1 MILYKQLSFLTH
13 VFVDFNNQLWYDTY
27 CIGVLLERGS
37 CSGKTILP
45 EKEIWPGREKSE
57 EETYLRKRGTFSM
70 ASNEKTRTVRLPNVV
85 EALIPIV
92 VMMGLM
98 IYGLN
103 FTDSLY
109 VDAHMPLAVSIVVAC
124 IVGGICGH
132 SFSDMLAGMIDRLN
146 ATMEAILILC
156 TVGLLVAS
164 FLMSGTIPALIYY
177 GLNLL
182 TPQLFL
188 PVGCFLCAIVGL
200 ACGSSWTATATMGI
214 AMLGIGAGL
223 GIPAPITAGMAI
235 SGAYVGDK
243 FSPLS
248 DTTNLA
254 AAVSETGLFD
264 HVTAMVSTTAPTF
277 VLALIAYAILGVA
290 TSSGSYDPTVAKD
303 IQTVIASGFN
313 INPFLLVP
321 ILVVIVACVMKLPGL
336 VGVTISVVTGVI
348 FAVIFQGVGSLAE
361 LFDMLHYGFGFGV
374 DTADEVL
381 VAAEAAALGVGQD
394 AYITVCDLLNRGGM
408 DHTMWTINLIL
419 LAVAYGG
426 ALERC
431 GCTEALFGKLKNKIN
446 SVGSLILATMVTS
459 LFCDATMCDQFLG
472 IGVPAP
478 LYVDKYDELGL
489 GRNMMSRTLEDCG
502 TLWAAMFPW
511 TGCGAYQQGVFNM
524 SPFTYFPYAFV
535 NLLNPIYAAVT
546 AFLGR
551 NIFWADGSYTNI
563 FGKTKAG
570 KPAGAPA
577 EAHEKAVKNLEARRA
592 AGKAP
597 KISA

>member
-1 MILYKQLSFLTH
+1 
-13 VFVDFNNQLWYDTY
+13 
-27 CIGVLLERGS
+27 
-37 CSGKTILP
+37 
-45 EKEIWPGREKSE
+45 
-57 EETYLRKRGTFSM
+57 M
-70 ASNEKTRTVRLPNVV
+70 ASNEKSRNVRLPNIV
-85 EALIPIV
+85 EALLPIV

-103 FTDSLY
+103 FSGGTY

-124 IVGGICGH
+124 AVGCFCGH

-188 PVGCFLCAIVGL
+188 PVGCILCAIVGL

-277 VLALIAYAILGVA
+277 VIALIGYAILGVA
-290 TSSGSYDPTVAKD
+290 TSSGSYDPTVAKE
-303 IQTVIASGFN
+303 IQVVLADGFN

-321 ILVVIVACVMKLPGL
+321 ILVVIIACVMKLPGL
-336 VGVTISVVTGVI
+336 VGVTISVVTGVL
-348 FAVIFQGVGSLAE
+348 FAVIFQGVGSLAD

-374 DTADEVL
+374 DTEVPEL
-381 VAAEAAALGVGQD
+381 VAEAAAALNVSPD
-394 AYITVCDLLNRGGM
+394 AYTTVCSLLNRGGM
-408 DHTMWTINLIL
+408 DHTMGTINLIL

-431 GCTEALFGKLKNKIN
+431 GCTEALFGKLKNRLN
-446 SVGSLILATMVTS
+446 SVGSLIFTTMATS

-478 LYVDKYDELGL
+478 LYVEKYDELGL
-489 GRNMMSRTLEDCG
+489 SRNMMSRTLEDCG

-511 TGCGAYQQGVFNM
+511 TGCGAYQQGVFGM
-524 SPFTYFPYAFV
+524 SPFTYFPFAFV
-535 NLLNPIYAAVT
+535 NLLNPIYAAIT
-546 AFLGR
+546 AFMGR

-577 EAHEKAVKNLEARRA
+577 EAHEKALKNLEARRA

-597 KISA
+597 KVNA

>member
-1 MILYKQLSFLTH
+1 
-13 VFVDFNNQLWYDTY
+13 
-27 CIGVLLERGS
+27 
-37 CSGKTILP
+37 
-45 EKEIWPGREKSE
+45 
-57 EETYLRKRGTFSM
+57 M
-70 ASNEKTRTVRLPNVV
+70 ASNEKTRNVRLPNVV
-85 EALIPIV
+85 EALLPIV

-103 FTDSLY
+103 FSGETY

-124 IVGGICGH
+124 AVGCFCGH

-188 PVGCFLCAIVGL
+188 PIGCILCAIVGL

-277 VLALIAYAILGVA
+277 VLALIGYAILGVT
-290 TSSGSYDPTVAKD
+290 TSSGSYDPTVAVELQAALKE
-303 IQTVIASGFN
+303 GFN
-313 INPFLLVP
+313 MSPILLVP
-321 ILVVIVACVMKLPGL
+321 ILVVIGACIMRLPGL
-336 VGVTISVVTGVI
+336 VGIALSVGTGVL
-348 FAVIFQGVGSLAE
+348 FAVIFQGVGSLAD
-361 LFDMLHYGFGFGV
+361 LFDMLHYGYSFESSNELAV
-374 DTADEVL
+374 S
-381 VAAEAAALGVGQD
+381 
-394 AYITVCDLLNRGGM
+394 LLNRGGM
-408 DHTMWTINLIL
+408 EHTMWTINLIL

-431 GCTEALFGKLKNKIN
+431 GCTEALFGKLKNRLN
-446 SVGSLILATMVTS
+446 SVGSLIFTTMATS

-478 LYVDKYDELGL
+478 LYVEKYDELGL
-489 GRNMMSRTLEDCG
+489 SRNMMSRTLEDCG

-511 TGCGAYQQGVFNM
+511 TGCGAYQMGVFEM
-524 SPFTYFPYAFV
+524 STFTYFPFAFV
-535 NLLNPIYAAVT
+535 NLLNPIYAAIT
-546 AFLGR
+546 AFMGR

-570 KPAGAPA
+570 KPAAAPA
-577 EAHEKAVKNLEARRA
+577 EAHEKALKALEARRA

-597 KISA
+597 KINA

>member
-1 MILYKQLSFLTH
+1 
-13 VFVDFNNQLWYDTY
+13 
-27 CIGVLLERGS
+27 
-37 CSGKTILP
+37 
-45 EKEIWPGREKSE
+45 
-57 EETYLRKRGTFSM
+57 M
-70 ASNEKTRTVRLPNVV
+70 ASNEKTRTVRLPNVI

-103 FTDSLY
+103 FTDGTY

-313 INPFLLVP
+313 INPLLLLP
-321 ILVVIVACVMKLPGL
+321 IVVVIVACVMKLPGL

-446 SVGSLILATMVTS
+446 SVGSLILATMATS

-563 FGKTKAG
+563 LGKTKAG

-577 EAHEKAVKNLEARRA
+577 EAHERAVKNLEARRA

>member
-1 MILYKQLSFLTH
+1 
-13 VFVDFNNQLWYDTY
+13 
-27 CIGVLLERGS
+27 
-37 CSGKTILP
+37 
-45 EKEIWPGREKSE
+45 
-57 EETYLRKRGTFSM
+57 M
-70 ASNEKTRTVRLPNVV
+70 ASNEKTRNVRLPNIV
-85 EALIPIV
+85 EALLPIV

-103 FTDSLY
+103 FTNELY
-109 VDAHMPLAVSIVVAC
+109 YDAHMPLAVSIVVAC
-124 IVGGICGH
+124 AVGCFCGH

-164 FLMSGTIPALIYY
+164 FIMSGTIPALIYY

-188 PVGCFLCAIVGL
+188 PIGCVLCAIVGL

-223 GIPAPITAGMAI
+223 GINPAITAGMVI

-264 HVTAMVSTTAPTF
+264 HVTAMVSSTAPTF
-277 VLALIAYAILGVA
+277 VIAIVLYAIIGFV
-290 TSSGSYDPTVAKD
+290 TGGGNYDPTVATELQAALKE
-303 IQTVIASGFN
+303 GFN
-313 INPFLLVP
+313 MSPVLLLP
-321 ILVVIVACVMKLPGL
+321 ILVVIGACIMRLPGL
-336 VGVTISVVTGVI
+336 VGIALSVGTGVLFTI
-348 FAVIFQGVGSLAE
+348 VFQGVESLAE
-361 LFDMLHYGFGFGV
+361 IFSILHYGFEFESSNEL
-374 DTADEVL
+374 ASS
-381 VAAEAAALGVGQD
+381 
-394 AYITVCDLLNRGGM
+394 LLTRGGM

-431 GCTEALFGKLKNKIN
+431 GCTEALFGKLKNKLN
-446 SVGSLILATMVTS
+446 SVGSLVFATMATS

-478 LYVDKYDELGL
+478 LYVEKYDELGL

-502 TLWAAMFPW
+502 TLWAVMFPW
-511 TGCGAYQQGVFNM
+511 TGCGAYQQSTLGM
-524 SPFTYFPYAFV
+524 SPFVYFPFAFV
-535 NLLNPIYAAVT
+535 NLLNPIYAAIT
-546 AFLGR
+546 AFMGR

-577 EAHEKAVKNLEARRA
+577 EAHEKALKALEARRA

-597 KISA
+597 KVNA